1 MHFLLCYILE
11 IIVTLLLVKFIKLK
25 ILWVK
30 YKFNWE
36 NSCFL
41 QGKAPKFGPKLETT
55 LVHLQISL
63 YQIFAWN
70 TVNWL
75 NFSIINQTK
84 TGYQD
89 ASPKH
94 GSIWSNKYLLNGCFT
109 SFIFFQQF
117 NSYFVE
123 FSWKN
128 CINIWYPFPYTYFWG
143 RDALETSSFVDDYFL
158 DVT

>member
-1 MHFLLCYILE
+1 MF
-11 IIVTLLLVKFIKLK
+11 K
-25 ILWVK
+25 ILWEK

-36 NSCFL
+36 KSCFL

-70 TVNWL
+70 RVNWL

-128 CINIWYPFPYTYFWG
+128 CKIFGTHFLIHTFEGGTLLRPARLLMITFLMWLSTPCFPWYMYSVNDFASDRW
-143 RDALETSSFVDDYFL
+143 
-158 DVT
+158 